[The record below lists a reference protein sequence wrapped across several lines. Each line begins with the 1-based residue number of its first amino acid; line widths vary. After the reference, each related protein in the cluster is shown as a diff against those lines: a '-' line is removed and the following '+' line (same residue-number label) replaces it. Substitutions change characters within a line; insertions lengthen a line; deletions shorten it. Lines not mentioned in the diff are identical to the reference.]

1 MGVMNPRDPFV
12 PSAAQCCKVGTSLSP
27 PMCNVP
33 PLCPPPVISSSFKPQ
48 VTSRHTQ
55 RTAADHH
62 GAQCPKQL
70 NPSSRPNHSF
80 EKAGHPYALRLARIG
95 DSSWSS
101 PTRGAYQAGHHSLY
115 DLIRGL
121 RNHKGSE
128 KEYIQKNLK
137 ECRAEVRS
145 QDMDVKATALLKL
158 VYLEMLGYDM
168 SWASFHVLEV
178 MSSPKY
184 HQKRVGYLGAVQS
197 FRPDTEVLMLAT
209 NLLKKDLASSTPT
222 VIFLPIA
229 TLPHV
234 ITPSLALSTL
244 ADLLPRLGHS
254 QSNIRKKTLVTLYR
268 LALVYPEALRAAWP
282 KIKERLMDPNED
294 PSVTAA
300 IVNVV
305 CELGWRRAHDFL
317 PLAPRLFELLVE
329 GGNNWMAIKLI
340 KLFATLTPLEPRLVK
355 KLLPPLTNI
364 IATTPAMSLLYECIN
379 GIIQG
384 GILGS
389 TDDPTDTDEIATLC
403 VNKLRGMVMMSGDPN
418 LRYVALMA
426 FNKIV
431 VTHPHLV
438 AQQEDV
444 ILECI
449 DSPDITIR
457 IQALDLVQGM
467 VSGENLVPV
476 VSRLMKQLKSSSA
489 LSNDQKGAG
498 RTSPECSSES
508 DDESSPAD
516 NLDSKSKME
525 SQAPPLPEDYR
536 LDLVRRILFMCSKD
550 NYANVLDFDWYIDVL
565 TQLVR
570 TAPVPRQFDSMAD
583 VSSAAPS
590 RPWSLSSGDVAERIG
605 DELRNVAVKV
615 RAMRSTA
622 VRAGYSI
629 VAQLNADTPSSHK
642 VTSGALKSVAWILGE
657 YANLLQ
663 DPDSTLNSMLQLVT
677 RAARPEVCA
686 TSLLTIAKIF
696 AYIAGDETQPW
707 TSERKTRISLLLARI
722 LHVAEP
728 LALHPNLEVQER
740 AVEFVE
746 LLKLTAEAA
755 SGQPASTDEAPQDP
769 PLLLTQAIPSLFT
782 GWELNS
788 VAQGAQRN
796 VPVPDGLDLDEAIHS
811 NLKDL
816 LSAVDAADLTTLD
829 TNESDEFQIYY
840 HQRPAPTAISSSAT
854 AISRLAGPAEQE
866 DTMAGSYQQQ
876 QPSEDSYLD
885 ADIIARRKAERL
897 EKNKD
902 DPFYIASSGSKDI
915 ARTSTPIHNIL
926 QSSNGPDLDIDS
938 IPIMKLDLDNLA
950 VPAVQA
956 SPKRQVKPKQR
967 IVIAGDET
975 LEGGGNNSSRQY
987 DSENNNSDS
996 LAVSRNR
1003 RKTKQSLLQVD
1014 SSHIGSFSL
1023 EGTPANGFDYEQQ
1036 QREEAEMQQAMK
1048 EVERL
1053 RLEMQRANERIQI
1066 AQGVDAAGT
1075 VIKKK
1080 KKTTKKK
1087 VNDSNTSAAT
1097 QDEVKPKKKKP
1108 KKKVTV
1114 EEGQG
1119 PNPLEKSPGDDGG
1132 EGGGLAAGHS
1142 AVDAPPTSNTA
1153 NNDVVLAPKII
1164 KNKIKK
1170 KKSKSKRL
1178 AEIEE

>member
-1 MGVMNPRDPFV
+1 MGD
-12 PSAAQCCKVGTSLSP
+12 GELS
-27 PMCNVP
+27 CGQ
-33 PLCPPPVISSSFKPQ
+33 ISKFWK
-48 VTSRHTQ
+48 RE
-55 RTAADHH
+55 
-62 GAQCPKQL
+62 K
-70 NPSSRPNHSF
+70 F
-80 EKAGHPYALRLARIG
+80 EK
-95 DSSWSS
+95 
-101 PTRGAYQAGHHSLY
+101 SLY

-121 RNHKGSE
+121 RNHKGNE
-128 KEYIQKNLK
+128 KEYIQKSLK

-222 VIFLPIA
+222 VISLPIA

-282 KIKERLMDPNED
+282 KIKERLMDPDED

-305 CELGWRRAHDFL
+305 CELGWRRPHDFL

-340 KLFATLTPLEPRLVK
+340 KLFATLTPLEPRLVR

-389 TDDPTDTDEIATLC
+389 TDEPTDTDEIATLC
-403 VNKLRGMVMMSGDPN
+403 VNKLRGMVMINGDPN
-418 LRYVALMA
+418 LKYVALLA

-431 VTHPHLV
+431 ITHPHLV

-457 IQALDLVQGM
+457 IQALELVQGM
-467 VSGENLVPV
+467 VSADNLVPV
-476 VSRLMKQLKSSSA
+476 VSRLMKQLKSSAPSR
-489 LSNDQKGAG
+489 DQNRVGG
-498 RTSPECSSES
+498 TSPLEPSSDS
-508 DDESSPAD
+508 DDEMPPAAIA
-516 NLDSKSKME
+516 E
-525 SQAPPLPEDYR
+525 SNQNAQPPLPEDYR
-536 LDLVRRILFMCSKD
+536 LDVVRRILFMCSKD
-550 NYANVLDFDWYIDVL
+550 NYANILDFDWYIDVL

-570 TAPVPRQFDSMAD
+570 TAPVPRQLDSMVD
-583 VSSAAPS
+583 SSSAGSS
-590 RPWSLSSGDVAERIG
+590 RSWSSSSYSDIAERIG

-622 VRAGYSI
+622 VRAGYNI

-642 VTSGALKSVAWILGE
+642 VTSGALKSVTWILGE
-657 YANLLQ
+657 YAILLQ
-663 DPDSTLNSMLQLVT
+663 DPDGTLNSILQLAT
-677 RAARPEVCA
+677 RAARPEVCT
-686 TSLLTIAKIF
+686 TSLLAIAKIF
-696 AYIAGDETQPW
+696 ASIAGDETQPW
-707 TSERKTRISLLLARI
+707 TPERKTRISLLMARI
-722 LHVAEP
+722 LHVVEP

-740 AVEFVE
+740 AVELVE
-746 LLKLTAEAA
+746 LLRLTAEAA
-755 SGQPASTDEAPQDP
+755 SGQPASTEEAPQDP

-796 VPVPDGLDLDEAIHS
+796 VPIPDGLDLDEAIHP
-811 NLKDL
+811 NLDRL
-816 LSAVDAADLTTLD
+816 LSTADRVTLEPE
-829 TNESDEFQIYY
+829 ESDEFQVYY
-840 HQRPAPTAISSSAT
+840 NQRPAPTAISSSAP
-854 AISRLAGPAEQE
+854 AVSRLAGPVEQE
-866 DTMAGSYQQQ
+866 EMMAGSYQQQ
-876 QPSEDSYLD
+876 QQPSEESYLD

-897 EKNKD
+897 ERNKD
-902 DPFYIASSGSKDI
+902 DPFYIPSSSSS
-915 ARTSTPIHNIL
+915 AARNNNNNVPTRTSTPIHNIL
-926 QSSNGPDLDIDS
+926 QSNNGPDLDIDS
-938 IPIMKLDLDNLA
+938 IPIMKLELDNLTG
-950 VPAVQA
+950 PAVST
-956 SPKRQVKPKQR
+956 SPKRQAKPKHR
-967 IVIAGDET
+967 IVIASDET
-975 LEGGGNNSSRQY
+975 LEGSDGGGNNGTRQY
-987 DSENNNSDS
+987 DSENNSDS
-996 LAVSRNR
+996 HAKARSR
-1003 RKTKQSLLQVD
+1003 KAKQSLLQVD

-1023 EGTPANGFDYEQQ
+1023 EGGTGPSGNGYGFHYEQQ
-1036 QREEAEMQQAMK
+1036 QREDAEMQQAIK

-1080 KKTTKKK
+1080 KKTATKKK
-1087 VNDSNTSAAT
+1087 TNDNNDDNQKRVKKVKKATNEAADSADA
-1097 QDEVKPKKKKP
+1097 QGEVVSKPKQTKS
-1108 KKKVTV
+1108 KKKVTTL
-1114 EEGQG
+1114 EEGSLS
-1119 PNPLEKSPGDDGG
+1119 LEETPIVADAS
-1132 EGGGLAAGHS
+1132 S
-1142 AVDAPPTSNTA
+1142 AVDAPPTSSA
-1153 NNDVVLAPKII
+1153 MDDDAVVLP
-1164 KNKIKK
+1164 KNKTKK
-1170 KKSKSKRL
+1170 KKKTATKTKRL
-1178 AEIEE
+1178 AEIED